1 MKDGCTKNICE
12 KNKIILYKDG
22 KIYFSKKTER
32 KIFFVLTII
41 MLIAGIFAK
50 LDLF

>member
-1 MKDGCTKNICE
+1 MENICK
-12 KNKIILYKDG
+12 KNKVIFYKDG

-32 KIFFVLTII
+32 KLFFLLTII

>member
-1 MKDGCTKNICE
+1 MKEGCMENICK
-12 KNKIILYKDG
+12 KNKVILYKDG

-32 KIFFVLTII
+32 KLFFLLTII

-50 LDLF
+50 LDLL